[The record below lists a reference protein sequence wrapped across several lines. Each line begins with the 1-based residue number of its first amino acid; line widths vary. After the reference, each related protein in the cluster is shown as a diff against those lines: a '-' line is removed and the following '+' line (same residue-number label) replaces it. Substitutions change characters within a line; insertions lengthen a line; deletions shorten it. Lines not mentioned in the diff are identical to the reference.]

1 MKRTMKDLVKEID
14 NLILNLD
21 NKPDQNYL
29 KHRDTEEIQID
40 ASVDIPSGM
49 KDALDVID
57 IKNRQR

>member
-1 MKRTMKDLVKEID
+1 VKEID

-29 KHRDTEEIQID
+29 KHRDKEEIQID
-40 ASVDIPSGM
+40 AITDIPSGM

>member
-1 MKRTMKDLVKEID
+1 VKEID

>member
-1 MKRTMKDLVKEID
+1 MKDLVKEID
-14 NLILNLD
+14 NIILNLD

-29 KHRDTEEIQID
+29 KHRDKEEIQID

-49 KDALDVID
+49 KDALDVLD